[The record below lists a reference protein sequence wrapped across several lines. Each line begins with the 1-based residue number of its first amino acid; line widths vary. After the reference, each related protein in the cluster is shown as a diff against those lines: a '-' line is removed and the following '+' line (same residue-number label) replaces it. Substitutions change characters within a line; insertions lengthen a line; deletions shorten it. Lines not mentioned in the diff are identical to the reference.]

1 MEKVDKLTERL
12 VKVLNSRKAT
22 RPELASPDQEL
33 YVQAASAYFSQ
44 MLSDPGKM
52 FAQQV
57 GQFRQSLEY
66 MAELQNQT
74 DKGKAEAGQSANK
87 ADKRFS
93 SELWQVN
100 PFFDM
105 VRQQYLMSSKAA
117 KDAVSNLEGLE
128 KDKQKQ
134 IEFFS
139 EQIINLFSPANFL
152 GTNPEALTKA
162 FETKGQSLVAGLEN
176 FIEDL
181 EHSSGDLSVT
191 LADRQAFA
199 VGENLA
205 TTPGSVVFQNR
216 LFQLLQYKPTTE
228 KTHQI
233 PLLIIPPWIN
243 KFYILDLKEKSSFIK
258 FAVEQGFSVFVVSW
272 VNPDA
277 SYRDVGFDTYV
288 ENGLQEAIKAV
299 RTITAQARINTIG
312 YCIGGTLLSTGLAY
326 MAAKGDKSI
335 KSSTFFTSL
344 VDFADCGELSV
355 FIDEHFLK
363 GIEAEVDE
371 VGYLD
376 SSFISR
382 AFSYLRSN
390 DLVYGPAV
398 KTYLMGEAP
407 PAFDLLYWNGD
418 STNLPA
424 RMAKEY
430 LRKLYQ
436 DNQLS
441 QGRFEIL
448 GETLNLGDIK
458 IPTYAVATKSDH
470 IAPWKSSFLGLNKFS
485 GNNKFVLAGSGHI
498 AGIINPATSGKY
510 GHWINADRPDDL
522 EAWAEQAT
530 FHEGSWWPDWAKW
543 LKRQSGKM
551 IKARVPGDHKD
562 YPALEP
568 APGSY
573 VKN

>member
-1 MEKVDKLTERL
+1 MRKQVMPSDSNQPSGEELSWKENLEKIDELSERL
-12 VKVLNSRKAT
+12 VQVLNSRKAS
-22 RPELASPDQEL
+22 RPELGGPDQDL

-57 GQFRQSLEY
+57 GQFKQSLEY
-66 MAELQNQT
+66 LSELQNQT
-74 DKGKAEAGQSANK
+74 DDKNTDAPKSSNTP
-87 ADKRFS
+87 DKRFS

-100 PFFDM
+100 PFFNM
-105 VRQQYLMSSKAA
+105 VRQQYLVSSKAA
-117 KDAVSNLEGLE
+117 KEAVSNLEGLD

-162 FETKGQSLVAGLEN
+162 YETKGQSLVRGLEN
-176 FIEDL
+176 FIRDL
-181 EHSSGDLSVT
+181 EHSSGELSVT

-216 LFQLLQYKPTTE
+216 LFQLLQYKATTD
-228 KTHQI
+228 KVHQI

-243 KFYILDLKEKSSFIK
+243 KFYILDLKEKNSFIK
-258 FAVEQGFSVFVVSW
+258 FAVDQGFSVFVVSW

-277 SYRDVGFDTYV
+277 SFRDVGFDTYV
-288 ENGLQEAIKAV
+288 EDGLQEAISAV
-299 RTITAQARINTIG
+299 KKITAQPRINTIG

-335 KSSTFFTSL
+335 KSSTFFTTL
-344 VDFADCGELSV
+344 VDFEDPGELSV

-430 LRKLYQ
+430 LRNLYQ

-441 QGRFEIL
+441 NG
-448 GETLNLGDIK
+448 
-458 IPTYAVATKSDH
+458 
-470 IAPWKSSFLGLNKFS
+470 
-485 GNNKFVLAGSGHI
+485 
-498 AGIINPATSGKY
+498 
-510 GHWINADRPDDL
+510 
-522 EAWAEQAT
+522 T
-530 FHEGSWWPDWAKW
+530 F
-543 LKRQSGKM
+543 
-551 IKARVPGDHKD
+551 
-562 YPALEP
+562 
-568 APGSY
+568 
-573 VKN
+573 